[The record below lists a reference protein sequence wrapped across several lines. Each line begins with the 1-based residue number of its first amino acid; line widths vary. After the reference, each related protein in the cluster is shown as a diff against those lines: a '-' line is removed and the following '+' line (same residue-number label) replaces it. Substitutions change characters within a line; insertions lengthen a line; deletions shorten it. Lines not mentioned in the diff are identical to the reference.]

1 MELYESTFA
10 ILLAVSLANIIAK
23 LVPKISA
30 TYINLLVGIIFGIIP
45 FTNHMILEFNN
56 ETFML
61 LIIAPLLFFEGQK
74 TMNYIV
80 WQKYRNIISTAVILA
95 VVIAVVGMFPIH
107 LLMGIGLP
115 LALILAA
122 ISTPTDATA
131 LESVTSGTILP
142 AKISSMLKMESLFND
157 ATGIVLL
164 QAGLLWFQ
172 TGHFSF
178 AENSRAFFV
187 SAIGGLLFGTI
198 FAFLTMV
205 FRQWLVRTRIN
216 VVSSQTLIFLLTPI
230 VIYILAERI
239 EVSGI
244 IAVVSAGLVF
254 NSEMRRSRFTAP
266 RQMHLG
272 VHLIN
277 FLNEVLN
284 SFVFVV
290 LGISLERIA
299 MQQTKN
305 LTTSLQWL
313 LIAVLIYVSSLIV
326 RFLYAK
332 FISHLSAYEASVFS
346 LGGVHGSVTLAM
358 AFSVIG
364 INIKNNSTTFNL
376 IILAESVVI
385 ILSMVVPTIAFKFI
399 LPKEKEINVAD
410 KINQIRHEMVRLG
423 VKSIDD
429 IPNVD
434 QEVRDSVIYDLRDQL
449 KKNTLHNFL
458 WQWNNVNG
466 TVGIFEENL
475 HAQEHQVL
483 VHAFNV
489 EQKYLYNIS
498 KENLVPQRYIDEI
511 LTEILMAESL
521 IMDPYSQTEG

>member
-10 ILLAVSLANIIAK
+10 ILLAVALSNIIAK
-23 LVPKISA
+23 LVPKVSA

-45 FTNHMILEFNN
+45 FTNHMILGFNN
-56 ETFML
+56 EIFML
-61 LIIAPLLFFEGQK
+61 LIISPLLFFEGQK
-74 TMNYIV
+74 TMNYII

-95 VVIAVVGMFPIH
+95 VIIAIAGMLSIN
-107 LLMGIGLP
+107 LLMGVGLP
-115 LALILAA
+115 LALIISA

-131 LESVTSGTILP
+131 LESVTAGSILP
-142 AKISSMLKMESLFND
+142 AKVGSMLKMESLFND

-178 AENSRAFFV
+178 ANNSRAFFI
-187 SAIGGLLFGTI
+187 SAVGGLFFGTI

-205 FRQWLVRTRIN
+205 FRQWLVRTKIN
-216 VVSSQTLIFLLTPI
+216 VVSSQTLIFLLTPF
-230 VIYILAERI
+230 VIYILSERI

-254 NSEMRRSRFTAP
+254 NSEMRRSRFTSP

-299 MQQTKN
+299 VQQTKN

-313 LIAVLIYVSSLIV
+313 TIAILIYLSSLVV
-326 RFLYAK
+326 RFLYSK
-332 FISHLSAYEASVFS
+332 FVSHLTASDALVFS

-358 AFSVIG
+358 AFSVVG
-364 INIKNNSTTFNL
+364 VNIKNNSEVFNL
-376 IILAESVVI
+376 IILVESVVI
-385 ILSMVVPTIAFKFI
+385 ILSMIIPTIVFKFI
-399 LPKEKEINVAD
+399 LPKEKEIDIAG
-410 KINQIRHEMVRLG
+410 KINQIRHGMVERG
-423 VKSIDD
+423 IRSIDD
-429 IPNVD
+429 IPGVSK
-434 QEVRDSVIYDLRDQL
+434 EVRDSVIYDLRDQL
-449 KKNTLHNFL
+449 KKNTLHDFL

-466 TVGIFEENL
+466 TVGIFEEDL

-489 EQKYLYNIS
+489 EQKYLYNVS
-498 KENLVPQRYIDEI
+498 KENVLPQKYIDDI
-511 LTEILMAESL
+511 LTELLMAESL
-521 IMDPYSQTEG
+521 IIDPYSQAEE